1 MDNFVDI
8 SPNKDAGVLKRV
20 VKEGFGD
27 ESPPK
32 GSKVEVHY
40 TGTFLDGTQFDSSRD
55 RKETFLFDLGK
66 GNVIKAWDIG
76 IATMK
81 RGERAI
87 LTCSPAYA
95 YGIMGSPPTIPP
107 NTTLRFDIEVI
118 NWRGEDLSPEC
129 DGGIERL
136 QIIPGEGYATPND
149 GALVEDSPEAE
160 RNSLLLASYLNISLC
175 QLKLGDYPKARDAA
189 TSALDID
196 PNNEK
201 AFYRRGQALLNLK
214 EPDLASKDFMRC
226 LEINPDNTV
235 VKCKLDFCKKII
247 RKQLY
252 EEKKIYANMF
262 DKFAK
267 MDTEREAFE
276 RTRQPNVMSSVGE
289 WGQEDREREPGEF
302 EKENPDIL
310 LLNKTGEFKD
320 M

>member
-1 MDNFVDI
+1 MF
-8 SPNKDAGVLKRV
+8 S
-20 VKEGFGD
+20 
-27 ESPPK
+27 
-32 GSKVEVHY
+32 
-40 TGTFLDGTQFDSSRD
+40 
-55 RKETFLFDLGK
+55 
-66 GNVIKAWDIG
+66 
-76 IATMK
+76 
-81 RGERAI
+81 
-87 LTCSPAYA
+87 
-95 YGIMGSPPTIPP
+95 
-107 NTTLRFDIEVI
+107 
-118 NWRGEDLSPEC
+118 
-129 DGGIERL
+129 
-136 QIIPGEGYATPND
+136 
-149 GALVEDSPEAE
+149 DSPEAE